1 MNESLYASLG
11 GADGIQALVDRFYD
25 HMDTLPEAAVV
36 RGLHPADLTAARDK
50 LYWFLS
56 GWTGGPPLYVM
67 RKGHP
72 RLRMRHMPFAIGPQ
86 ARDEWMLCMDRAL
99 DELVEEELLREQ
111 LSGSFRRIAAHM
123 QNRDED

>member
-11 GADGIQALVDRFYD
+11 GADGVRALVDRFYD
-25 HMDTLPEAAVV
+25 HMDTLPKAAVV